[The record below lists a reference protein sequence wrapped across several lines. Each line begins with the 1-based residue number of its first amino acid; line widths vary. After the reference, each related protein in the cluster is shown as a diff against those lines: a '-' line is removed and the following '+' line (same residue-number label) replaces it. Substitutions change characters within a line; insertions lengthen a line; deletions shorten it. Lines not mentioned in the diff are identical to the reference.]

1 MKIIACYKLIPE
13 EQDITVN
20 GDGSLNLSKADAKI
34 SQFDLNAIE
43 AATALK
49 QQNSDI
55 QIIAMSVGGEALANA
70 KGRKDV
76 LSRGPDELVV
86 VSDAGLEKMLPHQTA
101 TMLAAAAK
109 KTGFDVILC
118 GDGSADLYAQQVGL
132 LLGEALG
139 VAAINGVSRILSL
152 SETSIQIERTL
163 EDEVETLTIPLPA
176 VLSVSTDIN
185 TPQIPSMKAIL
196 GAAKKPVTAWQPAD
210 LELGEIASYTTL
222 LSVQAP
228 QQKARSRIIIEGDS
242 DEQISEFAEHLRKV
256 IS

>member
-86 VSDAGLEKMLPHQTA
+86 VSDAGLEKCFLTKLPQ
-101 TMLAAAAK
+101 
-109 KTGFDVILC
+109 C
-118 GDGSADLYAQQVGL
+118 
-132 LLGEALG
+132 
-139 VAAINGVSRILSL
+139 SL
-152 SETSIQIERTL
+152 RQPR
-163 EDEVETLTIPLPA
+163 
-176 VLSVSTDIN
+176 
-185 TPQIPSMKAIL
+185 
-196 GAAKKPVTAWQPAD
+196 KPV
-210 LELGEIASYTTL
+210 SM
-222 LSVQAP
+222 
-228 QQKARSRIIIEGDS
+228 
-242 DEQISEFAEHLRKV
+242 
-256 IS
+256 